1 MNYPLTLSFKL
12 FSSGRNIR
20 GIDSLGQTVLRVHQK
35 AFALKEKVD
44 VTMNSDHKHSEYKI
58 KADRI
63 LDYSAEHYISDD
75 SGKPLGK
82 VRRQGMKSR
91 WVGIY
96 YTLRH
101 IFSQDRWDL
110 EKLRSQWKITYFI
123 EDASGNEIGRIT
135 EWEPLLKLIG
145 TFLEEVILIRPFL
158 NPMYEVVFQ
167 DHVIFQVKKRP
178 AFLRR
183 IFTVDTLEDIPE
195 ELEGLLLNGLFMM
208 LLLERYFGI

>member
-1 MNYPLTLSFKL
+1 MNYPLTLSFNW
-12 FSSGRNIR
+12 FSSGRIIR
-20 GIDSLGQTVLRVHQK
+20 GIDSFGQTVLHVHQK

-44 VTMNSDHKHSEYKI
+44 VTLNTDHTPSEYKI

-75 SGKPLGK
+75 TGKPLGK
-82 VRRQGMKSR
+82 IKRQGMRSR

-101 IFSQDRWDL
+101 IFSKDRWDL
-110 EKLRSQWKITYFI
+110 EKLRSQWKITYVI
-123 EDASGNEIGRIT
+123 EDASGVEIARII

-145 TFLEEVILIRPFL
+145 TFLEEVILLRPFL
-158 NPMYEVVFQ
+158 NPKYELVFQ
-167 DHVIFQVKKRP
+167 DHAVFHVKKHP
-178 AFLRR
+178 AFLKR
-183 IFTVDTLEDIPE
+183 IFTVDQLDEIPDE
-195 ELEGLLLNGLFMM
+195 QESLLLNGLFMM